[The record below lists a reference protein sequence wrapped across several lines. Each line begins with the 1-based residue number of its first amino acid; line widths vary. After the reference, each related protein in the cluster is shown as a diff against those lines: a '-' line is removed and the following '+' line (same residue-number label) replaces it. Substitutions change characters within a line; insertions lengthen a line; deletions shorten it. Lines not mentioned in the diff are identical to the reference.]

1 MGKSLLR
8 SAMPLLAFATASVLA
23 LPANAAAYVFTL
35 TGPNTASFTLNSSPV
50 PDTTGT
56 GSFTLQN
63 IPATYNGTGVTF
75 AQLTF
80 FLGGQSSGGFS
91 ASGTA
96 LNLEGPQ
103 LFSGTLTNP
112 IFNLGTFTLDD
123 GNFMHPTYT
132 LLISNSDVPEPAT
145 WAMMLLGFVAVGLSY
160 GRRRILSRS
169 ALSA

>member
-1 MGKSLLR
+1 MGKSLSR
-8 SAMPLLAFATASVLA
+8 SVMPALAFATASVLA
-23 LPANAAAYVFTL
+23 LPANAATYVFTL

-50 PDTTGT
+50 PDAAGT
-56 GSFTLQN
+56 SSFTLQN

-112 IFNLGTFTLDD
+112 MFNLGTFTLDD

-132 LLISNSDVPEPAT
+132 LLISDGAVPEPAT
-145 WAMMLLGFVAVGLSY
+145 WVMMLLGLVAVGLSSS
-160 GRRRILSRS
+160 GRRMLDLRRC
-169 ALSA
+169 